1 MANPHQLHLD
11 TLQLIV
17 RTFLAVFANAGAYLS
32 AAPTPNTSAASRRI
46 AWLVNKPPKDS
57 ARVTVR

>member
-32 AAPTPNTSAASRRI
+32 AAPTPNTSA
-46 AWLVNKPPKDS
+46 VGCV
-57 ARVTVR
+57 RVC